1 MYKTPDEFYFRL
13 HHVRPRFKNEV
24 ESVLN
29 YVAYSIAQ
37 IGCADSKTFRT
48 QLNASLRQYG
58 QNATASPKTIENWR
72 TEIGALFGM
81 YIERSDGQIAPSAH
95 TVRLADDSDITAFFL
110 GFVASFQYPGG
121 HVKETTI
128 KETLLAGVAFQPYQW
143 LFAALLNTNLA
154 SISASEFCHCA
165 LNDLRVT
172 RDHEDAKA
180 TVGRILDNR
189 HRNETYIS
197 DGDVIRYA
205 GDLLDYA
212 VLAGLLTEKDGVFS
226 LNVANRDIAEMI
238 ADSTDF
244 FGGYSDLKGGG
255 LESIRSLREAW
266 FTYVDGIC
274 LDAQE
279 RASQIILSRENKNK
293 AAEEAGNGKEAE
305 GADNAN
311 SAVGDGAADQEDV
324 ATPDDT
330 AKIGDC
336 GEIKI
341 LQHECLRVKESGRA
355 DLVHLIKRIPT
366 HCAVG
371 YDIRSV
377 EPDTESSRLIE
388 VKTTKS
394 HAPLAFRQFHL
405 TKNEWRTAQDMG
417 ERYYVYRLM
426 LSEDGARLF
435 VIHDPVQKF
444 RERLVRIFP
453 RDGMDFTCEDAAGEE
468 VKLLCAP

>member
-1 MYKTPDEFYFRL
+1 MYKTPEEYYFRL

-24 ESVLN
+24 ESVLG

-37 IGCADSKTFRT
+37 IGCADTRAFRSR
-48 QLNASLRQYG
+48 LNASLRQYG
-58 QNATASPKTIENWR
+58 RNATASQKTIENWR

-81 YIERSDGQIAPSAH
+81 YVERSDGVTAPAAH
-95 TVRLADDSDITAFFL
+95 TVKLADDSDLTGFFL
-110 GFVASFQYPGG
+110 GFAASFQYPGG
-121 HVKETTI
+121 HVKEMTI
-128 KETLLAGVAFQPYQW
+128 KEILSVGIAFHPYRW
-143 LFAALLNTNLA
+143 LFSAFLRTDLT
-154 SISASEFCHCA
+154 SICPSEFCHCV

-172 RDHEDAKA
+172 RDHEDVGE

-189 HRNETYIS
+189 HRGESYLS

-212 VLAGLLTEKDGVFS
+212 VLAGLLTERDGRFA
-226 LNVANRDIAEMI
+226 LNAANRDIAETI
-238 ADSTDF
+238 ADSHTF
-244 FGGYSDLKGGG
+244 FSGYSDLKGED
-255 LESIRSLREAW
+255 LEGIRGLREAW
-266 FTYVDGIC
+266 FTYVDGVSME
-274 LDAQE
+274 AQE
-279 RASQIILSRENKNK
+279 CASRIARQRQGGRESATKTIEGND
-293 AAEEAGNGKEAE
+293 ATEATEGDPPQGAEDA
-305 GADNAN
+305 GADNSILAN
-311 SAVGDGAADQEDV
+311 E
-324 ATPDDT
+324 T

-336 GEIKI
+336 GEVAI
-341 LQHECLRVKESGRA
+341 LQHECLRVKGSGRA
-355 DLVHLIKRIPT
+355 DLVHLIRRIPT

-377 EPDTESSRLIE
+377 EADTESSRFIE

-405 TKNEWRTAQDMG
+405 TANEWRTAQDMG

-426 LSEDGARLF
+426 LSEGGARLF

-468 VKLLCAP
+468 VKLLCAH